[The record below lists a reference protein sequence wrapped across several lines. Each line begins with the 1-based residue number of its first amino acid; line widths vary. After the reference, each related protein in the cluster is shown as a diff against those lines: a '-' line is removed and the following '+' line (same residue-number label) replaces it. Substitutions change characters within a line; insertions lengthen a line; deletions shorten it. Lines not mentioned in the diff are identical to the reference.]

1 MEKSIVME
9 KRGSA
14 TVTVRSTLFSALAAI
29 GVVFVGGWAAGQT
42 LTEYQR
48 EPDTF
53 GAQQVYEDKPVT
65 SLVGEF
71 RGTLAGFLYARADEY
86 MHGGVIMRAATPQEI
101 DSGARLASHGDD
113 MRDTHGK
120 GETSVIPEPERD
132 ARGFWGQLERD
143 TQPFM
148 DIRHHKH
155 KDITEALPLFRMM
168 TWSDPHFVEAY
179 NFGAFLVFSA
189 AKDHNL
195 QRALEF
201 LEEGIKNNP
210 RSYVLHTE
218 YGQYQLNNAKN
229 VVEAQKH
236 FMASTLIVESTPPA
250 EIEKV
255 DPQDQE
261 EAERGWEYLVI
272 TYRKQGDYA
281 NELLWAKKGLQRYPD
296 SPTFHR
302 SLKRLEVIGT
312 EKPSHVGE

>member
-1 MEKSIVME
+1 MKHEHRSPS
-9 KRGSA
+9 RAGSVA
-14 TVTVRSTLFSALAAI
+14 LSVLLGIGTLFVS
-29 GVVFVGGWAAGQT
+29 GWAAGQA
-42 LTEYQR
+42 LPEYGR

-71 RGTLAGFLYARADEY
+71 RGTLAGFLYARSDEY
-86 MHGGVIMRAATPQEI
+86 MHGGVIMRATTEHEMERGGI
-101 DSGARLASHGDD
+101 RLASHGDD

-120 GETSVIPEPERD
+120 GETSVIPEAERD
-132 ARGFWGQLERD
+132 ARGVWGQLERE

-155 KDITEALPLFRMM
+155 KDISEALPLFRMM

-195 QRALEF
+195 QRALDF
-201 LEEGIKNNP
+201 LEEGLRNNP
-210 RSYVLHTE
+210 RSYVLYTE
-218 YGQYQLNNAKN
+218 YGQYQFNNAKN
-229 VVEAQKH
+229 FTLAQEHFMKATQIVEATP
-236 FMASTLIVESTPPA
+236 ASQ
-250 EIEKV
+250 IEKV
-255 DPQDQE
+255 DAQDQE

-272 TYRKQGDYA
+272 TYRRQNDRA
-281 NELLWAKKGLQRYPD
+281 NELLWAQKGLKRYPN
-296 SPTFHR
+296 SATFHR
-302 SLKRLEVIGT
+302 SLKRLEVTGT

>member
-1 MEKSIVME
+1 MKDERRKPTMFGGVALSLLV
-9 KRGSA
+9 GVGA
-14 TVTVRSTLFSALAAI
+14 LFI
-29 GVVFVGGWAAGQT
+29 GGWAAGQA
-42 LTEYQR
+42 LPEYQR

-71 RGTLAGFLYARADEY
+71 RGTLAGFLYARSDEY
-86 MHGGVIMRAATPQEI
+86 MHGGVIMRATTEREMANGGI
-101 DSGARLASHGDD
+101 RLASHGDD

-120 GETSVIPEPERD
+120 GETSVIPESERD
-132 ARGFWGQLERD
+132 ARGIWGELERE

-155 KDITEALPLFRMM
+155 KDISEALPLFRMM

-189 AKDHNL
+189 AQDHNL
-195 QRALEF
+195 QRALDF
-201 LEEGIKNNP
+201 LAEGLANNP

-218 YGQYQLNNAKN
+218 YGQYQFNNAKN
-229 VVEAQKH
+229 LAAAREHFLKAAQIVEA
-236 FMASTLIVESTPPA
+236 TPKA
-250 EIEKV
+250 QLEKV
-255 DPQDQE
+255 DAQDQE

-272 TYRKQGDYA
+272 TCRKQNDRA
-281 NELLWAKKGLQRYPD
+281 NELLWAQKGLKRYPD
-296 SPTFHR
+296 SATFRR
-302 SLKRLEVIGT
+302 SLKRLELTGT